1 MSMKEGLQRTSTY
14 INEGGSEIKIW
25 INQKEDLIIELKNMK
40 SFDEQRRIFV
50 FIKTMMKLY
59 LSYIND
65 KKGTIQRRLFEK
77 VDEYMNELYNEEDEE
92 DEIIPVEEI
101 NSRTIK

>member
-1 MSMKEGLQRTSTY
+1 
-14 INEGGSEIKIW
+14 
-25 INQKEDLIIELKNMK
+25 MK

-50 FIKTMMKLY
+50 FIKTMTKLY

-77 VDEYMNELYNEEDEE
+77 VDGYMNESYNEEDE
-92 DEIIPVEEI
+92 
-101 NSRTIK
+101 RR